1 MVLSFETVMVFD
13 WLTYPSLVNDTLTL
27 PVRIFLEQGVSQ
39 SVLPSTLTKAP
50 GGVLLNDITAADGP
64 SSTSK
69 VLAFGGA
76 ESSVV
81 STTLSR
87 GANKRSAANRTG
99 FSMDSMFR
107 AEAVW
112 VPKSLPDVVSYNRND
127 SFKLR
132 PKPMMPPVT
141 TN

>member
-1 MVLSFETVMVFD
+1 MGPRL
-13 WLTYPSLVNDTLTL
+13 
-27 PVRIFLEQGVSQ
+27 LEGTG
-39 SVLPSTLTKAP
+39 L
-50 GGVLLNDITAADGP
+50 
-64 SSTSK
+64 
-69 VLAFGGA
+69 GGA

-81 STTLSR
+81 STTIR
-87 GANKRSAANRTG
+87 ENKRSAANRTG

-127 SFKLR
+127 NFKLR
-132 PKPMMPPVT
+132 PKPMMSPVT